1 MKKFLC
7 MILAGAALFLVDST
21 IQSAG
26 NKINVGVVSSD
37 AAIYG
42 EVVSLLTKSEYLQVI
57 ERKDLASLFKELE
70 LKQAGAVLGPS
81 DSRLKGI
88 EYLIMIDTYEHKH
101 GARIVKAETGE
112 IIVSWTGF
120 ISELAQNCI
129 DKLESEASLKNIA
142 AMKNDD
148 GIEIQ
153 VNFSRNSYTTGS
165 RIEFTV
171 ISSSDGYL
179 YVLDVQPDGSVIVLV
194 PNQNSKGP
202 IAIEEGETVEIPGRL
217 GFKMKA
223 GPPYGIDTIKV
234 IVTKSR
240 IDIFKFGLN
249 AGKNYTE
256 VRGGDREKLTR
267 GISVE
272 LENLPS
278 SDWGIVSKQ
287 IEIKE

>member
-1 MKKFLC
+1 M
-7 MILAGAALFLVDST
+7 
-21 IQSAG
+21 
-26 NKINVGVVSSD
+26 
-37 AAIYG
+37 
-42 EVVSLLTKSEYLQVI
+42 
-57 ERKDLASLFKELE
+57 
-70 LKQAGAVLGPS
+70 
-81 DSRLKGI
+81 
-88 EYLIMIDTYEHKH
+88 
-101 GARIVKAETGE
+101 
-112 IIVSWTGF
+112 
-120 ISELAQNCI
+120 
-129 DKLESEASLKNIA
+129 
-142 AMKNDD
+142 
-148 GIEIQ
+148 
-153 VNFSRNSYTTGS
+153 
-165 RIEFTV
+165 
-171 ISSSDGYL
+171 
-179 YVLDVQPDGSVIVLV
+179 QPDGSVIVLV